1 MRGRRIKLTR
11 VKKYVKKTGDE
22 KRGGENGADTT

>member
-11 VKKYVKKTGDE
+11 VKKYVKIAVYE
-22 KRGGENGADTT
+22 KREEENGADTT

>member
-11 VKKYVKKTGDE
+11 VKKYVKITVYE
-22 KRGGENGADTT
+22 KREEENRADTT